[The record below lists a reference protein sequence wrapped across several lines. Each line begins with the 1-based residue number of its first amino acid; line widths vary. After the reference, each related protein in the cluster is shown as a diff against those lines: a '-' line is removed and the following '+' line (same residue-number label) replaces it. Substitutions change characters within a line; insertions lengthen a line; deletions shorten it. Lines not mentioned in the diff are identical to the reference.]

1 MNAYRITIAAII
13 ASCCAIAGAYAQ
25 TGLPQPPIY
34 NWTYLRHSSTPIEGV
49 LRGQAAV
56 VQSAG
61 QANYLNSAAAV
72 NYQEAARRRIENAAL
87 YVKTYYENKELN
99 RQYREKYAPV
109 PPTKEQWE
117 RITEKML
124 PDRLTAK
131 NFDPVTGQL
140 IWPHVLRTDEYKAI
154 RERIDALLATRTPDN
169 SGDGSPSQR
178 EIAQLVDAMMLLLKQ
193 NIGTLS
199 TSQYASAKEFLRS
212 LDYEMTFPM
221 SAGPVDATAMAADLS
236 SQRPQID

>member
-1 MNAYRITIAAII
+1 MAAII
-13 ASCCAIAGAYAQ
+13 AAGLAVGTVHAQ
-25 TGLPQPPIY
+25 AVVPQPQIT
-34 NWTYLRHSSTPIEGV
+34 NWTYYRHASTPIEGA
-49 LRGQAAV
+49 LRGRAAV
-56 VQSAG
+56 IQSAG
-61 QANYLNSAAAV
+61 QAQYLNSVAAM
-72 NYQEAARRRIENAAL
+72 NYQEALRRRIENSAL
-87 YVKTYYENKELN
+87 WVKTYYDNKEIN

-154 RERIDALLATRTPDN
+154 RERIDELLATRTPDN

-178 EIAQLVDAMMLLLKQ
+178 EISQLVDAMMMLLKQ
-193 NIGTLS
+193 NIDTLS

-221 SAGPVDATAMAADLS
+221 STGPADATALASDQIG
-236 SQRPQID
+236 QRPRIN